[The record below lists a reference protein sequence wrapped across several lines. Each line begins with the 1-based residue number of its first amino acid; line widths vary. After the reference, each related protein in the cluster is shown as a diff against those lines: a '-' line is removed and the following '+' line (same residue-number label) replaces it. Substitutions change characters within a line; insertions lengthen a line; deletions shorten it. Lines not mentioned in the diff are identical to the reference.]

1 LPDVVVVGGG
11 WAGCAASL
19 AARKMGARVA
29 LLEKTDQLLGTGLV
43 GGIMRNNGRFTA
55 AEELR
60 CLGAPELVDLTD
72 SIARHRDI
80 TFPGHNHA
88 TLYDVSLVEPRVR
101 ALLRGSGVEVFL
113 ETRAV
118 DVRRSGGHLE
128 AVVAEGG
135 REFPADVFVE
145 TTGSAG
151 PQGNCLRYGHGCVM
165 CILRCPAFGPRV
177 SLAGKAGVPERVG
190 ITSRGTLG
198 SMSGSCKILKDSLSL
213 EVRQVL
219 DEHGVWMSALP
230 QHLRAEEKLL
240 IKACQQYALPEFS
253 DNLVLLDTGHAK
265 MMTSY
270 FPLDLLR
277 SVPGLENARY
287 EDPYAAGRGNSMRY
301 FSMAPRD
308 NTLRVRGLANLFCG
322 GEKCGP
328 YVGHTEAIAT
338 GTLAGHNAARLAYSQ
353 ELLKIPQTLAVGL
366 AIWMV
371 GREMETEEGIRK
383 KYTFSGSFLFEAMKE
398 RGLYCTDPSEIERR
412 VRDSGVYGV
421 FSEPLL

>member
-1 LPDVVVVGGG
+1 
-11 WAGCAASL
+11 
-19 AARKMGARVA
+19 MGARVA

-60 CLGAPELVDLTD
+60 CLGAPELIDLTD
-72 SIARHRDI
+72 SVARHREVR
-80 TFPGHNHA
+80 FPGHNHA
-88 TLYDVSLVEPRVR
+88 TLYDVSLVEPGVR
-101 ALLRGSGVEVFL
+101 ALLTSAGVEVFL

-118 DVRRSGGHLE
+118 DLRRSGGHLE

-135 REFPADVFVE
+135 REFPGDAFVE
-145 TTGSAG
+145 TTGTAG

-190 ITSRGTLG
+190 ITSKGTLG
-198 SMSGSCKILKDSLSL
+198 SMSGSCKLLKDSLSTD
-213 EVRQVL
+213 VRQVL
-219 DEHGVWMSALP
+219 DDRGVCVLALP
-230 QHLRAEEKLL
+230 RHLRAEEKLPM
-240 IKACQQYALPEFS
+240 KACQQYALPEFS

-270 FPLDLLR
+270 FPLEFLR

-308 NTLRVRGLANLFCG
+308 STLRVEGLSNLFCA

-338 GTLAGHNAARLAYSQ
+338 GSLAGHNAARLAYGE
-353 ELLKIPQTLAVGL
+353 ELLKIPQGLAVGL
-366 AIWMV
+366 AVWMV
-371 GREMETEEGIRK
+371 GREMETEEGIQK

-398 RGLYCTDPSEIERR
+398 RGLYSTDLDTIERR
-412 VRDSGVYGV
+412 VRESGVQGV
-421 FSEPLL
+421 FSEPLR